1 MENISKI
8 AHRLS
13 ESELFESVEVY
24 TDYENY
30 FQRMCNLYP
39 HWKLGT
45 IQESIDPA
53 EIYVLIVI
61 DSKRG
66 RSNTYTEKD
75 LCTLEDLLKSG
86 KGLK

>member
-1 MENISKI
+1 MENISII
-8 AHRLS
+8 AHQLS
-13 ESELFESVEVY
+13 ESGLFESVEVY
-24 TDYENY
+24 IDYENY

-75 LCTLEDLLKSG
+75 FLTLEYLLKSG